1 MITINKLV
9 FSKIN
14 YCIEKIK
21 VYSHQPIIRKM
32 KNIDYLDNL
41 HIIVLH
47 HNIQIVMVIWMIL
60 IVLFK
65 NNNENKNIKL
75 HKFNIFICNKI
86 NHLD

>member
-47 HNIQIVMVIWMIL
+47 HNIQIVMVI
-60 IVLFK
+60 
-65 NNNENKNIKL
+65 
-75 HKFNIFICNKI
+75 
-86 NHLD
+86 